1 VGRSVG
7 TECDHRET
15 TYIQQGKADPE
26 LDLSTRL
33 GFRTPTFAK
42 FNCLDSR
49 RRLSWLEQ
57 SRWCDRVFGFRA
69 RPSSP
74 NAKGCVVMLQT
85 ALT

>member
-7 TECDHRET
+7 TKCDHRET
-15 TYIQQGKADPE
+15 TEVQQGKADPE

-33 GFRTPTFAK
+33 GFRAPTFAQ
-42 FNCLDSR
+42 FNGLDSR
-49 RRLSWLEQ
+49 HQLSWLEQ
-57 SRWCDRVFGFRA
+57 SRWCDRVFAVGA

-74 NAKGCVVMLQT
+74 NGMGYVVMLQT